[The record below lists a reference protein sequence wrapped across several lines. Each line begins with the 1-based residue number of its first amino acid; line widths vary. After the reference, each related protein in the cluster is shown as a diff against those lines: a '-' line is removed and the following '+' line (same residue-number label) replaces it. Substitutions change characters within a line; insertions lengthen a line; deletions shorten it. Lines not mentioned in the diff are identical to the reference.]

1 MTILT
6 FNNVNKTLYN
16 FKLKDINFSMNESE
30 ILGIVGRSGAGKT
43 TIAKLLLNFYRPSKG
58 NITVF
63 EKDSVSESKSIKYL
77 VGTIPQSN
85 WFTDHKR
92 PMGILKESMN
102 YRRLR
107 NKDELN
113 YLIDYFELKVK
124 GDVGSLPQLEKRKLA
139 IINALVTKPSLIV
152 VDEPNAITD
161 PKTKMKLYDILEEKN
176 REGVSVLILTSNLKE
191 AQSICNRIIYVDNG
205 EIIEEEDQS
214 NKLSNDKILKYY
226 DKNVDENI
234 FVDVGAHLVRTGAE
248 TVFYYNSNL
257 SLLSEAIY
265 RAGLIDY
272 SLEDSTL
279 EDKLAI
285 LEKRESLREVTG
297 VEHTISGVQE

>member
-1 MTILT
+1 MTILA
-6 FNNVNKTLYN
+6 FNDVNKTLYN
-16 FKLKDINFSMNESE
+16 FKLKNINFSMNESE
-30 ILGIVGRSGAGKT
+30 ILGIVGRPGSGKT

-58 NITVF
+58 TIEVF
-63 EKDSVSESKSIKYL
+63 DKSSSSDSKSIKSL
-77 VGTIPQSN
+77 VGTVPQSN
-85 WFTDHKR
+85 WFNDSKR
-92 PMGILKESMN
+92 PMGVLKESMA
-102 YRRLR
+102 YRRLK

-113 YLIDYFELKVK
+113 YLIDYFDLRLK

-139 IINALVTKPSLIV
+139 IINALVTKPSLII
-152 VDEPNAITD
+152 VDEPSTISD

-176 REGVSVLILTSNLKE
+176 REGVSVLIFTTNLKE
-191 AQSICNRIIYVDNG
+191 AQSICNRILYLDDG

-226 DKNVDENI
+226 DKNIDENI
-234 FVDVGAHLVRTGAE
+234 FVDAGAHLVRTGAE

-257 SLLSEAIY
+257 SHLSEAIY

-279 EDKLAI
+279 EDKLSI
-285 LEKRESLREVTG
+285 LQKRESLREVTG
-297 VEHTISGVQE
+297 SEHTEPGI